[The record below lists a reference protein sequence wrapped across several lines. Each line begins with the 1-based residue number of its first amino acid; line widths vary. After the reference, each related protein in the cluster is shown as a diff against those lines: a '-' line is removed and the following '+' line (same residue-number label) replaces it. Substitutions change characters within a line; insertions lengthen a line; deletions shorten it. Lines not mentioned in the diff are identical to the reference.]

1 MIEIHKR
8 EENNNSSDE
17 NYHLNNNNQ
26 NNVDSPIGVNNINFS
41 NIGIM
46 NEFLRKT
53 APKFQENFEL
63 IDFIG
68 QEHQN
73 FIYEGRAKNNVK
85 RKLIFELY
93 TQNNNLSKYNDKY
106 IKKKLHHMNISQ
118 IYAFYRIDATY
129 CFSITESYKYGN
141 LRNFT
146 SKFLKRRTL
155 SEMLVNFIT
164 KPILEG
170 LNYLHKKKI
179 LHMNIQKDNIVI
191 TNDINIKIINFSESI
206 SLKDYEPDEIIR
218 FPNITI
224 RRYMTPELMNK
235 TQIQAKYGEKIDVY
249 SLGVTLYN
257 LLFGR
262 YPYSLSRIREDD
274 FDKMIEQLNNTTLEF
289 PKDIDISELCL
300 NFLRKMLEKDYK
312 KRYSIKDALDD
323 KWVKGWDIINSEKE
337 NTGNLENF
345 IIRLVNDN
353 VPRFNKYINEEYF
366 LD

>member
-1 MIEIHKR
+1 M
-8 EENNNSSDE
+8 
-17 NYHLNNNNQ
+17 
-26 NNVDSPIGVNNINFS
+26 
-41 NIGIM
+41 
-46 NEFLRKT
+46 
-53 APKFQENFEL
+53 
-63 IDFIG
+63 DFY
-68 QEHQN
+68 Q
-73 FIYEGRAKNNVK
+73 
-85 RKLIFELY
+85 
-93 TQNNNLSKYNDKY
+93 
-106 IKKKLHHMNISQ
+106 
-118 IYAFYRIDATY
+118 IDATNI
-129 CFSITESYKYGN
+129 FSITESYKYGN
-141 LRNFT
+141 LRNFL
-146 SKFLKRRTL
+146 SNFLKRRTL
-155 SEMLVNFIT
+155 SEILVNYIT

-170 LNYLHKKKI
+170 LNYLHMRKI

-224 RRYMTPELMNK
+224 RRYMSPELMNK